1 MCICSGT
8 DIACGSLV
16 DNMSNWKGTH
26 SIWLIVGMDHI
37 SRVGVFIAVVK
48 AASFAGAAQALGI
61 TSSAVSKQIQNLEQ
75 DLQVKLLNRTTRN
88 VSPTEEG
95 ALYFERAARALE
107 DLKEA
112 EDQINELKSQPRGPL
127 KVSLPQSLGIKY
139 FGNAIA
145 SFAAK
150 YPEVE
155 LDVSLDDRLVDVA
168 GEGFDLVVR
177 IGSLK
182 DTSLIARRMADCPF
196 VICASPGYLQ
206 NNGTPQSPDDLTKH
220 NVLAFTGNRG
230 PHEWRYTD
238 VGGQTGQVALKGNF
252 KADSG
257 TILCRAALQDVG
269 IVTLPIFYVS
279 EYLESRHLQ
288 IVLPDFVTFPKRE
301 IYAVFPPNRFQS
313 TRLRLFVDHLVATS
327 KQLPWLK

>member
-1 MCICSGT
+1 
-8 DIACGSLV
+8 
-16 DNMSNWKGTH
+16 
-26 SIWLIVGMDHI
+26 MDHI

-48 AASFAGAAQALGI
+48 AGSFAGAAQALGI

-95 ALYFERAARALE
+95 TLYYNRATRALE
-107 DLKEA
+107 ELQEA
-112 EDQINELKSQPRGPL
+112 EEQINELKSRPRGPL

-145 SFAAK
+145 TFAATH
-150 YPEVE
+150 PEVE

-168 GEGFDLVVR
+168 AERFDLVVR

-196 VICASPGYLQ
+196 VICASPGYL
-206 NNGTPQSPDDLTKH
+206 NTHGAPHTPGDLAQH
-220 NVLAFTGNRG
+220 NVLAFTGNMG

-238 VGGQTGQVALKGNF
+238 KASATGQVSLQGNF

-257 TILCRAALQDVG
+257 DILCAAALQDIG
-269 IVTLPIFYVS
+269 IVILPIFFVS
-279 EYLESRHLQ
+279 EHLRSGDLQ
-288 IVLPDFVTFPKRE
+288 IILPEFETSPKRE
-301 IYAVFPPNRFQS
+301 ISAVFPPSRFQS
-313 TRLRLFVDHLVATS
+313 TRLRLLVDHLVSTA
-327 KQLPWLK
+327 KGLPWVI

>member
-1 MCICSGT
+1 
-8 DIACGSLV
+8 
-16 DNMSNWKGTH
+16 
-26 SIWLIVGMDHI
+26 MDHI

-48 AASFAGAAQALGI
+48 ATSFAGAAQALGI

-95 ALYFERAARALE
+95 TLYYERASRALE

-112 EDQINELKSQPRGPL
+112 EDQINELRSRPRGPL

-139 FGNAIA
+139 FGDAIA
-145 SFAAK
+145 TFAAI

-182 DTSLIARRMADCPF
+182 DTSLIARRLADCPL
-196 VICASPGYLQ
+196 VLCASPSYL
-206 NNGTPQSPDDLTKH
+206 NKYGAPQSPGDLANH
-220 NVLAFTGNRG
+220 NLLAFTGNLG

-238 VGGQTGQVALKGNF
+238 KAGDKGQVSLQGTF

-257 TILCRAALQDVG
+257 DILCRAALEGVG
-269 IVTLPIFYVS
+269 IVILPIFYVS
-279 EYLESRHLQ
+279 EYLKNGDLQ
-288 IVLPDFVTFPKRE
+288 IMLPDFETFPKRE
-301 IYAVFPPNRFQS
+301 IFAVFPPNRFQS
-313 TRLRLFVDHLVATS
+313 TRLRLFVDHLILAS
-327 KQLPWLK
+327 KRLPWMT

>member
-1 MCICSGT
+1 
-8 DIACGSLV
+8 
-16 DNMSNWKGTH
+16 
-26 SIWLIVGMDHI
+26 MDHI

-48 AASFAGAAQALGI
+48 AGSFSGAALALGI

-95 ALYFERAARALE
+95 TLYYERAARALE

-112 EDQINELKSQPRGPL
+112 ENEINELKSRPRGPL
-127 KVSLPQSLGIKY
+127 KISLPQSLGIKY
-139 FGNAIA
+139 FGDAIA
-145 SFAAK
+145 TFAAQ

-177 IGSLK
+177 ISSLS
-182 DTSLIARRMADCPF
+182 DTSLIARRLAKCPL
-196 VICASPGYLQ
+196 VLCASPTYLAA
-206 NNGTPQSPDDLTKH
+206 NSTPKSPADLIQH

-230 PHEWRYTD
+230 PHEWRYENRS
-238 VGGQTGQVALKGNF
+238 GETGQVSLNGNF

-257 TILCRAALQDVG
+257 AILCRAALQDIG
-269 IVTLPIFYVS
+269 IVILPVFYVS
-279 EYLESRHLQ
+279 EYLESGDLQ
-288 IVLPDFVTFPKRE
+288 VVLPDLTTSPKRE
-301 IYAVFPPNRFQS
+301 IFAVFPPNRFQS
-313 TRLRLFVDHLVATS
+313 TRLRLFVDSLVATA
-327 KQLPWLK
+327 KTLPWVG

>member
-1 MCICSGT
+1 
-8 DIACGSLV
+8 
-16 DNMSNWKGTH
+16 
-26 SIWLIVGMDHI
+26 MDHI

-48 AASFAGAAQALGI
+48 AGSFAGAALTLGI

-112 EDQINELKSQPRGPL
+112 EDEINELKLRPRGPL

-139 FGNAIA
+139 FGDAIA
-145 SFAAK
+145 CFAAQ

-155 LDVSLDDRLVDVA
+155 LDVNLDDRLVDVA
-168 GEGFDLVVR
+168 AEGFDLVVR
-177 IGSLK
+177 IGYLK
-182 DTSLIARRMADCPF
+182 DTSLIARRMADCPL
-196 VICASPGYLQ
+196 VLCASPEYLRTH
-206 NNGTPQSPDDLTKH
+206 GSPQSPADLTKH
-220 NVLAFTGNRG
+220 NALAFTGNRG
-230 PHEWRYTD
+230 PHEWRYTNSA
-238 VGGQTGQVALKGNF
+238 GETGQVALQGSF

-257 TILCRAALQDVG
+257 EILCRAALQHVG
-269 IVTLPIFYVS
+269 LVLLPIFYVA
-279 EYLESRHLQ
+279 EHLESRRLQ
-288 IVLPDFVTFPKRE
+288 HVLPDFATSPKRE

-313 TRLRLFVDHLVATS
+313 TRLRLLVDHLLATT
-327 KQLPWLK
+327 KQLPWLT